1 MIEAFR
7 RRSHQLRVLL
17 HERVQLCQFVGGHFL
32 EYTSETILPLVAV
45 AQDGELEQRRVKQDE
60 LNVNDSLFLLNIIS
74 DLGIPR
80 KYGCWFTLDDQI
92 SVKITVEVVREL
104 KCVLSEICEFG
115 KKDEDLVNILK
126 NCFTRV

>member
-45 AQDGELEQRRVKQDE
+45 AQDGELEQRRVEQDE

-80 KYGCWFTLDDQI
+80 KYGCWFNLDDQI